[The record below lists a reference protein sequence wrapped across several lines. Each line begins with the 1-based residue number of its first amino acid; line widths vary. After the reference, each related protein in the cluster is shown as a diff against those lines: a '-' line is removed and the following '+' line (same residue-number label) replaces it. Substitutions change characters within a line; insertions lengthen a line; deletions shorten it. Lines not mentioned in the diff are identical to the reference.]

1 MSQKQK
7 ITPKEFS
14 AIRLSLQFG
23 YTIVIPLVIFLLI
36 GIFLDNHFKTSPLFI
51 FIGVILSIVISSFG
65 IYKAVLPFL
74 EISKK
79 SDNSKDKK

>member
-1 MSQKQK
+1 MPQKQI

-23 YTIVIPLVIFLLI
+23 YTIIIPLIIFLLI
-36 GIFLDNHFKTSPLFI
+36 GIFLDNRFKTSPLFI
-51 FIGVILSIVISSFG
+51 FIGVILSIVISTIG
-65 IYKAVLPFL
+65 IYKAILPFL

-79 SDNSKDKK
+79 DNNPKDKK